1 MNTQQA
7 VTTTID
13 LLRHGEPIGGRKF
26 RGSVNDPLSVEGW
39 AQMRMAVGNH
49 CPWRMVVS
57 SPLDRCALFAR
68 ELCER
73 HALDLEIESGFKELS
88 FGDWDGRSVAELEE
102 QQPQAVSNFWRDPL
116 AYPPPASEP
125 LPVFQTRVVAAWNAL
140 AQRHHG
146 HHVLLV
152 CHGGTIRVLLSH
164 LLGVPLQNIWRLA
177 VPYASVSRVQLFGH
191 DEQSAPLLL
200 FHAGIL
206 G

>member
-1 MNTQQA
+1 MSEQQA
-7 VTTTID
+7 ITTID

-49 CPWRMVVS
+49 CPWQVVVS

-73 HALDLEIESGFKELS
+73 HALDLDIDAGFREVS

-102 QQPQAVSNFWRDPL
+102 QQAEALRRFWQDPV
-116 AYPPPASEP
+116 ACPPPAGEP
-125 LPVFQTRVVAAWNAL
+125 LPAFQARVVTAWQAL
-140 AQRHHG
+140 AERHHG
-146 HHVLLV
+146 RHVLLI

-164 LLGVPLQNIWRLA
+164 LLGMPLAHIWRVA
-177 VPYASVSRVQLFGH
+177 VPYASVSRVRLFGR
-191 DEQSAPLLL
+191 DGQAAPLLL
-200 FHAGIL
+200 FHAGML
-206 G
+206 S